1 MLSEGLIF
9 PDNLKT
15 WIIGDGYMASGA
27 NDPYYIGPADYGF
40 YMNTDAG
47 YSRFI
52 FYFGLI
58 GLLTF
63 MLFFVN
69 VWRECTQKIKNVG
82 LFFMAILVLNFCI
95 WIKVSTDLF
104 VIFAPFLCIIPVE
117 EK

>member
-1 MLSEGLIF
+1 M
-9 PDNLKT
+9 
-15 WIIGDGYMASGA
+15 
-27 NDPYYIGPADYGF
+27 
-40 YMNTDAG
+40 
-47 YSRFI
+47 
-52 FYFGLI
+52 
-58 GLLTF
+58 
-63 MLFFVN
+63 N